1 MVHKLNVPA
10 LDCVWSFSTFYV
22 SCKVVEMNEEEFE
35 GQLVNKRF
43 CYVWELLHCSMLV
56 YALSTCY
63 LIFIIKT
70 IVLKE

>member
-1 MVHKLNVPA
+1 M
-10 LDCVWSFSTFYV
+10 